1 MSSIYQQHRVSQVG
15 QVVSNVAGRI
25 IEEARLLI
33 LRWTAAEAV
42 AASNNGVHAAV
53 QDNGALQTI
62 TTGIGALPCPR
73 NLRAVPGGTAGDIK
87 AVSITA
93 YGKRN
98 GVSISEVL
106 PAFTADSTNAVE
118 GNKIFDSVDYYTQP
132 AMDGTGATVSIG
144 WGDKLG
150 LPLTLERNTVLA
162 AFKGDS
168 REATAPTVAVSPSA
182 LESNSVDLNSA
193 LDGNKVEVYLIA
205 P

>member
-1 MSSIYQQHRVSQVG
+1 MEIYHQHRPSQVG
-15 QVVSNVAGRI
+15 QVVSDVAGRI
-25 IEEARLLI
+25 LSEVRTLL
-33 LRWTAAEAV
+33 LQWTAAEAV

-62 TTGIGALPCPR
+62 STGIGALPCPR
-73 NLRAVPGGTAGDIK
+73 NIRAVPGGTAGDIK
-87 AVSITA
+87 AVSITV

-132 AMDGTGATVSIG
+132 AMDGTGATVSLG
-144 WGDKLG
+144 WGEKLG
-150 LPLTLERNTVLA
+150 LPLKLERNTVLM
-162 AFKGDS
+162 AFKGDT
-168 REATAPTVAVSPSA
+168 REGTAPTVAVSATA

-193 LDGNKVEVYLIA
+193 LDGNKVEVYLVA